1 MLRNQNN
8 DKGANAMNIRTQ
20 LGDIIRFARYNT
32 VIRDEWWLA
41 QKAKTMKIKQKDVKD
56 FLESNIGDQRIGS
69 AAMSYKKDKYIEKIL
84 DEETYSFSRP
94 LFIRNPYW
102 NSPLTG
108 ILIFNTTNKCK
119 VRYAVKGK
127 NGTED
132 LSFCD
137 EVYDT
142 RHRTPVVALYA
153 EYTNT
158 IFIELLDKNNN
169 VIKKNTIKI
178 KTEKLTTEK
187 KDLIDVLEEE
197 KQAATDFLYVTG
209 GKGGTYVLDKYGE
222 IRHYFKKISQPYG
235 AFVLDKGRVLFPER
249 HMRRPNRGNN
259 HSVIAHDMDMLG
271 RVFRTYKHEQG
282 YHHWGAVEE
291 TTGNLLVTSS
301 SISDTYMENVV
312 DEVDRVTGKVLRRIS
327 TNDLFD
333 STYITRY
340 DWAHINAIEYM
351 PDDDSILM
359 CMRNIHT
366 VAKVN
371 MKTASIEWMIANPV
385 FYKKTEQKDKVLKP
399 VGEIEWFFQQHGA
412 KIISNDGNGILR
424 IAVFDN
430 HVINRRK
437 VKYFDGKK
445 ESYVCIYEVNE
456 KDFTVKLLKRYKA
469 PLTITRSNA
478 FIADESK
485 RVVTGCA
492 NIVPPEDGYP
502 ARIIEYDYESGKKV
516 RDLGVNKDFFAIH
529 PFEFNI
535 EELAKPMK
543 NDGKELVVGKL
554 YETKKLEKL
563 PKEINSAEELPHKFA
578 IQENTFGRAI
588 YMKYIILSDIL
599 QIYAQDH
606 DVEKIY
612 LYNDNDIYLQDFT
625 DSVQTMDVFKQQFYY
640 VSVDLRNLNKGQY
653 KIALQYKG
661 ETYRTDR
668 WIKIK

>member
-1 MLRNQNN
+1 
-8 DKGANAMNIRTQ
+8 MNIKTQ
-20 LGDIIRFARYNT
+20 LGDIVRFARYNT

-41 QKAKTMKIKQKDVKD
+41 QKAKETKIEQKDIKD
-56 FLESNIGDQRIGS
+56 FLESNIGDQRMGS
-69 AAMSYKKDKYIEKIL
+69 AAMSYKKDKVIEKIL
-84 DEETYSFSRP
+84 DEQTYTFSRP

-108 ILIFNTTNKCK
+108 ILIFNTNNKCK
-119 VRYAVKGK
+119 VRYTVKGK
-127 NGTED
+127 NGAED
-132 LSFCD
+132 MTFCD
-137 EVYDT
+137 ETYVT

-158 IFIELLDKNNN
+158 IDVELLDDNDS
-169 VIKKNTIKI
+169 VIENRTIKI
-178 KTEKLTTEK
+178 KTEKLPGEK
-187 KDLIDVLEEE
+187 RNLIDVLEEE
-197 KQAATDFLYVTG
+197 KSAANDLLYVTG

-235 AFVLDKGRVLFPER
+235 AFVLDKGHVLFPER
-249 HMRRPNRGNN
+249 NMRRPNRGNN
-259 HSVIAHDMDMLG
+259 HSVIAHDMDILG

-282 YHHWGAVEE
+282 YHHWGTVEE

-301 SISDTYMENVV
+301 SMSDGYMENVV
-312 DEVDRVTGKVLRRIS
+312 DEVDRNTGKVLRRIS

-333 STYITRY
+333 STYVTRY

-399 VGEIEWFFQQHGA
+399 VGDIEWFFQQHGA
-412 KIISNDGNGILR
+412 KILSNDGNGILK
-424 IAVFDN
+424 IAIFDN

-437 VKYFDGKK
+437 VKYFDGKE

-456 KDFTVKLLKRYKA
+456 KDFTVKMLKRYKA

-478 FIADESK
+478 FVDMEGK

-492 NIVPPEDGYP
+492 NIVPPKDGYP
-502 ARIIEYDYESGKKV
+502 ARIIEYDYESERKV

-529 PFEFNI
+529 PFEFNM

-543 NDGKELVVGKL
+543 NDGKDLIVGKL
-554 YETKKLEKL
+554 YEAKKLEKL
-563 PKEINSAEELPHKFA
+563 PIEVSDAEELPQKFV
-578 IQENTFGRAI
+578 IQENTFGRSK
-588 YMKYIILSDIL
+588 YLKYIIFSDIL
-599 QIYAQDH
+599 QLFAQDH
-606 DVEKIY
+606 DIEKIY
-612 LYNDNDIYLQDFT
+612 LYNDKDIYMQDFT

-640 VSVDLRNLNKGQY
+640 VSMDLKHLNRGKYQLA
-653 KIALQYKG
+653 IQYKG
-661 ETYRTDR
+661 KSYRTDK
-668 WIKIK
+668 WIKLK